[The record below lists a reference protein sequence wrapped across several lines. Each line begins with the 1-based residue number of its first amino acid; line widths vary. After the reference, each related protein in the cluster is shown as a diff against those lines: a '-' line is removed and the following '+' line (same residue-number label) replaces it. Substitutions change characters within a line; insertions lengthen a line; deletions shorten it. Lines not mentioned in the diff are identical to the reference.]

1 LKCRHCSAPLEH
13 TFLDLGFA
21 PPSNAYLTHED
32 LARPETYYP
41 LKIKVCDQ
49 CWLVQTE
56 DYAQAG
62 DLFSADYAYFS
73 STSSGWLAH
82 ARTYAEKM
90 TRQLLLNKSSLVIEV
105 ASNDGYLL
113 KNFVAAGIPCLG
125 IEPTASTA
133 AAAEALGIPVIR
145 QFFGEQLGL
154 QLAATGKQADLI
166 AGNNVFAH
174 VPNINDFTR
183 GLKAALKQGGT
194 ITLEFPHLMRLME
207 HTQFDTAYHEHF
219 SYLSLNTV
227 ARILA
232 GAGLRVFDVEELAT
246 HGGSLRVYACH
257 ADDPRSASPGVAE
270 LVATE
275 IRSGLTDLGRYSS
288 FQLRADRI
296 KYDLLTFLVT
306 KKQEGRRVAAYG
318 AAAKGNTLLNYAG
331 IRPDLLPF
339 VCDAAPSKQ
348 GKYLPGSH
356 IPILPPVAMSE
367 RKPDFV
373 IILPWNI
380 APEITQEHGY
390 IREWGGQFV
399 VAVPALRVGTTL
411 A

>member
-1 LKCRHCSAPLEH
+1 MKCRHCSAQLEH

-82 ARTYAEKM
+82 AKIYAEKM
-90 TRQLLLNKSSLVIEV
+90 IRQLLLKKNSLVIEV

-113 KNFVAAGIPCLG
+113 KNFVVAGIPCLG

-166 AGNNVFAH
+166 VGNNVFAH

-207 HTQFDTAYHEHF
+207 HTQFDTVYHEHF

-227 ARILA
+227 TRILA
-232 GAGLRVFDVEELAT
+232 TAGLRAFDVEELTT

-257 ADDPRSASPGVAE
+257 ADDPRSASPDVAE

-296 KYDLLTFLVT
+296 KYDLLTFLLA
-306 KKQEGRRVAAYG
+306 KKHEGRRVAAYG

-331 IRPDLLPF
+331 VRPDLLPF

-399 VAVPALRVGTTL
+399 VAVPALRVVTAL